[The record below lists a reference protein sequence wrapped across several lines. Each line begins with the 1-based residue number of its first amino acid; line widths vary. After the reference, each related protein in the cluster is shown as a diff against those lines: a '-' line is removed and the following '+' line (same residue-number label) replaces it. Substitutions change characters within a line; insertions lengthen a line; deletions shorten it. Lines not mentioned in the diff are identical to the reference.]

1 LYDALGMLSEDDA
14 VGVCVLQVAECFLEF
29 GVSEVVPLTGLDEVV
44 VAFFAVV
51 VEVGMDEADEEGEEV
66 VVYVW
71 EGLFGCGGLLGDGE
85 GGGVGGG

>member
-1 LYDALGMLSEDDA
+1 MLSEDDA